1 MNNPFDIIQ
10 FDIEKLDWANKKN
23 FFFFNSEE
31 KTKHIILSNSHPQQ
45 HPIFCYKE
53 WTVINKQPGLLTDEN
68 WEHHINYT
76 ISKTRKIIHM
86 FELFGKRLHFC
97 SSEKFYEGKT
107 ASIID
112 YGCMFYN

>member
-53 WTVINKQPGLLTDEN
+53 
-68 WEHHINYT
+68 
-76 ISKTRKIIHM
+76 
-86 FELFGKRLHFC
+86 
-97 SSEKFYEGKT
+97 
-107 ASIID
+107 
-112 YGCMFYN
+112 